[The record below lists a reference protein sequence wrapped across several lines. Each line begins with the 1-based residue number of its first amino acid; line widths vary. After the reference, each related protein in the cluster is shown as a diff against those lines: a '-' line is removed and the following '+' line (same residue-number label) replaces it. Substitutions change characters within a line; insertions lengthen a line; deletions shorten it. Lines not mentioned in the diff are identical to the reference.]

1 MKKVFLAL
9 LCAGLF
15 FACGNKKT
23 AEEPAIDSTA
33 CQEEVVVD
41 EPVADEPVAEVT
53 EAPAQE
59 TKTTTTSGKKQT
71 VKQNAQQ
78 AAENVAN
85 AAIDKGEQAAT
96 EAVTTTPTQSK
107 RRR

>member
-1 MKKVFLAL
+1 MKKLFLAL

-33 CQEEVVVD
+33 CQEVVEEPEVVA
-41 EPVADEPVAEVT
+41 EPEVAE
-53 EAPAQE
+53 APVQE
-59 TKTTTTSGKKQT
+59 TQQTTTPAKKQT
-71 VKQNAQQ
+71 VKQHAQS

-85 AAIDKGEQAAT
+85 AAIDKAENTAT
-96 EAVTTTPTQSK
+96 EAVTTTPTQNKK
-107 RRR
+107 RR

>member
-1 MKKVFLAL
+1 MKKLFLAL

-23 AEEPAIDSTA
+23 AEEPAVDTTA
-33 CQEEVVVD
+33 CQEQVVD
-41 EPVADEPVAEVT
+41 EPEVVAEPEVAEAA

-59 TKTTTTSGKKQT
+59 PKANTTSKPKPKPT
-71 VKQNAQQ
+71 VQQHAQQ

-85 AAIDKGEQAAT
+85 AAIDQAESNAT
-96 EAVTTTPTQSK
+96 QQIQSK
-107 RRR
+107 KRR